1 MFGDEERE
9 LLENADARAAIKLAR
24 ALLDKSLHPAC
35 PAGRPAPHAISR
47 PRCEAHTLPT
57 KIDFLACVNAPDAQ
71 TGLFLTHRKKQDPS
85 IWRRDQSS
93 CFSPLPRLFLS
104 VTPLAFICRQVSHSL
119 SRPCIHACLSTRLHR
134 APALP
139 RAASSP
145 YRCTASR
152 SFPPLPL
159 ACPHVPASTHNRAR
173 AGVVCRT
180 TCAVCVCVCVFVCAR
195 VRVMA
200 LSPSLALSASLPL
213 VCVCVCVDARPHTHR
228 GASLER
234 EKQREARHPSAPR
247 RIGAAFAA
255 LGPLLLRVAC
265 TYSSRCLLGYAALRV
280 PSSAL
285 T

>member
-1 MFGDEERE
+1 VFGDEERE

-119 SRPCIHACLSTRLHR
+119 SLVHAYMLVCPPACTAPLPS
-134 APALP
+134 PALP
-139 RAASSP
+139 PLLIAALPPALFPLSP
-145 YRCTASR
+145 W
-152 SFPPLPL
+152 
-159 ACPHVPASTHNRAR
+159 HVRTSPRL
-173 AGVVCRT
+173 RT
-180 TCAVCVCVCVFVCAR
+180 TVLVRVLFVVRHVLCVCVCVCLCAR
-195 VRVMA
+195 VCA
-200 LSPSLALSASLPL
+200 
-213 VCVCVCVDARPHTHR
+213 
-228 GASLER
+228 
-234 EKQREARHPSAPR
+234 
-247 RIGAAFAA
+247 
-255 LGPLLLRVAC
+255 
-265 TYSSRCLLGYAALRV
+265 
-280 PSSAL
+280 
-285 T
+285 

>member
-119 SRPCIHACLSTRLHR
+119 SSMHTCLFVHPLAPRPCPPPSCLLSLSLHCLPLFSPSPPGMSARPRVYAQPCSRGCCLS
-134 APALP
+134 
-139 RAASSP
+139 
-145 YRCTASR
+145 YDMC
-152 SFPPLPL
+152 
-159 ACPHVPASTHNRAR
+159 C
-173 AGVVCRT
+173 
-180 TCAVCVCVCVFVCAR
+180 VCVCVCVCVRACAR
-195 VRVMA
+195 DGFVA
-200 LSPSLALSASLPL
+200 LSRSLCLPPSC
-213 VCVCVCVDARPHTHR
+213 VCVCVCVWMHTHPLTEGQAWR
-228 GASLER
+228 ERNNEKPDTRPRPGA
-234 EKQREARHPSAPR
+234 
-247 RIGAAFAA
+247 
-255 LGPLLLRVAC
+255 
-265 TYSSRCLLGYAALRV
+265 
-280 PSSAL
+280 
-285 T
+285 